1 MNNRVLTFIFAAL
14 LSVVGAKADGIPS
27 GYFSEVASG
36 EFYLY
41 NVTQQQ
47 FLVRLSNNFP
57 GLTNAPAEVKVT
69 ENGSAWT
76 IMFSDGKYLKTGYWN
91 NQYLWTDGTAGLSEN
106 LRPLLPIRR
115 ATWCRITVVRG
126 ISN

>member
-57 GLTNAPAEVKVT
+57 GTKFPGLGTKHRDNPLTHFN
-69 ENGSAWT
+69 
-76 IMFSDGKYLKTGYWN
+76 LKG
-91 NQYLWTDGTAGLSEN
+91 
-106 LRPLLPIRR
+106 
-115 ATWCRITVVRG
+115 
-126 ISN
+126 